1 MCLRVHNENRTAWTL
16 VSLAIRIGHSLDLP
30 SESAVSSFPPF
41 EAELRRRLW
50 FALTVLD
57 IRSSEDRGAAP
68 MIIKDTFDT
77 QMPSNIND
85 ADLDPLGFIQPQER
99 EGCTEMTF
107 CLITHEA
114 SQFFRRAALPGLR
127 SGVTNDAALSMEQK
141 RAITREFKQ
150 RLESKYLI
158 FCDESVPIF
167 WVCKRVAKLI
177 GLKSE
182 LLCEYP
188 FQAGTFQAIAPP
200 LDVPRDKEA
209 NLQRATEILELSYEA
224 ERNTMTA
231 HFRWF
236 MKTYPQWHPMAVAL
250 AELCSQFEGP
260 LVERAWNIIGI
271 VFDML
276 GNRIADSKR
285 GSLWRPI
292 KKLFATARAARS
304 QHLSQQQQQSLSAAP
319 PSFGDFASLNL
330 SDQVTEPSNIVP
342 KQENHDFDFV
352 MPSNMLP
359 NISLDQS
366 VEPMNWEGWEDF
378 LQDANAWDSPNS
390 GSVGDVPWQTDLGM
404 GSMFP

>member
-16 VSLAIRIGHSLDLP
+16 ISLAIRIGHSLDLP
-30 SESAVSSFPPF
+30 SEAAVSSFPPF
-41 EAELRRRLW
+41 DAELRRRLW

-85 ADLDPLGFIQPQER
+85 ADLDPLGFTQPQER

-127 SGVTNDAALSMEQK
+127 SGLSNDAVLSMEQK
-141 RAITREFKQ
+141 RAITREFQQ
-150 RLESKYLI
+150 RLESRYLV

-188 FQAGTFQAIAPP
+188 FQSSAS
-200 LDVPRDKEA
+200 LLEVPRNKEA

-224 ERNTMTA
+224 ERNSMTA

-276 GNRIADSKR
+276 GSRIADSKR

-292 KKLFATARAARS
+292 KKLLATARAARS
-304 QHLSQQQQQSLSAAP
+304 QHLGKQQQQSLSAAP
-319 PSFGDFASLNL
+319 TSFGDFASLNL
-330 SDQVTEPSNIVP
+330 SDKATAPSGIVP
-342 KQENHDFDFV
+342 KQENNDLDFV
-352 MPSNMLP
+352 MPSNVLP
-359 NISLDQS
+359 NINLDQS
-366 VEPMNWEGWEDF
+366 VDPMNWEGWEDF
-378 LQDANAWDSPNS
+378 LQDANAWDSPNP
-390 GSVGDVPWQTDLGM
+390 GTDGGVQWQTDLGM